1 LLSNVVS
8 SESLIRSRLECLDMA
23 DEIGDRKREL
33 RRRMREVRAAVDDV
47 SIRSIDLWAHVRD
60 EPSVWSARTLMAFES
75 KPGEPDSEPFLAWC
89 RELGKRLVVPAAS
102 PDATPPDDPASIDVA
117 IVPGLAFTPAGE
129 RLGQGGG
136 WYDRVLAKTRNDCVV
151 IGVCFAAQ
159 IVDDLPVDAHDRGVD
174 IVITE
179 DGRMTGTPGT

>member
-1 LLSNVVS
+1 
-8 SESLIRSRLECLDMA
+8 MA

-33 RRRMREVRAAVDDV
+33 RRRMREVRLAVEDAP
-47 SIRSIDLWAHVRD
+47 IRSIELWAHVRD
-60 EPSVWSARTLMAFES
+60 EPSVRSARTVMVFES

-89 RELGKRLVVPAAS
+89 RKLGKRLVIPVAS
-102 PDATPPDDPASIDVA
+102 PDATPPADPASIDVA

-136 WYDRVLAKTRNDCVV
+136 WYDRVLAETRGDCVV

-159 IVDDLPVDAHDRGVD
+159 LVEEVPVDEYDRPVD
-174 IVITE
+174 VVVTE
-179 DGRMTGTPGT
+179 LGSIDGMTSAR